1 MSEHQKRRKIST
13 RNCSFQGVF
22 DPSNNFLKY
31 RSIYL
36 SRADKLQSTPLPD
49 KMKPSNRFSVGSVA
63 SMTSANSLHVDS
75 GFESEHEIKMG
86 GVFRFQESMKH
97 FTFDPT
103 RLPQDSIMVPFLVL
117 LVKDVYFLNH
127 SIETIEQDGSINFEV
142 RKSNR
147 IAFFCIGVRLSI
159 TSLVS

>member
-1 MSEHQKRRKIST
+1 MFSVEQITSTFYNLHVSHQ
-13 RNCSFQGVF
+13 NCLFQSVF

-36 SRADKLQSTPLPD
+36 SRADKLHSPLPD
-49 KMKPSNRFSVGSVA
+49 RMRSTNRFSVVSQHSVN
-63 SMTSANSLHVDS
+63 SVTSSSSHHVDS
-75 GFESEHEIKMG
+75 GFESEHEVKMG

-103 RLPQDSIMVPFLVL
+103 SAPLDSVMVPFLVL

-127 SIETIEQDGSINFEV
+127 SIETIEQNGSINFEV
-142 RKSNR
+142 SEIIR
-147 IAFFCIGVRLSI
+147 
-159 TSLVS
+159 T